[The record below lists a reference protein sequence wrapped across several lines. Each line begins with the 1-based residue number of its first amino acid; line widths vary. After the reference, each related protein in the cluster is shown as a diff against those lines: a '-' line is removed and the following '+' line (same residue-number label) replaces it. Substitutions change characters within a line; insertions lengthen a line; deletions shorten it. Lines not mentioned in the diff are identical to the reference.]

1 MADSPVVLISF
12 PFVEGCGGWHIPLG
26 AACVEA
32 LQAMGFR
39 VETFNPVVEGSR
51 GAGWKALERLAVLG
65 GRCIGRSKASIK
77 SSLPWS
83 EDARRYKG
91 LLAKVAEVRPDY
103 LLVISTFTY
112 PARVLDRVR
121 ELSPTC
127 RTIGWC
133 VEGPTWIG
141 RPNDEA
147 DLYDHY
153 FCIHRKGISNPKIQY
168 LPALGY
174 DPQSYQRV
182 EGCARTREL
191 VFVGREKKRRVAW
204 LSALQGDGLEV
215 HGPGWARTALAACQ
229 VSEGIFGP
237 ALNQLYNEAK
247 IVLNVSAWENEGE
260 SALNLRIFDVPAT
273 GSLLLTDHAPGI
285 EDYLVPDKEVVIAR
299 SPEEMR
305 EKALYYLTHEA
316 EREAIARAGWEK
328 VQTLETYPQKMRRLL
343 DACGIPLPG

>member
-191 VFVGREKKRRVAW
+191 VFVGREKK
-204 LSALQGDGLEV
+204 ALCRFQWNLTSQQTWQV
-215 HGPGWARTALAACQ
+215 LQSGPTLDEPHADEHPDR
-229 VSEGIFGP
+229 SP
-237 ALNQLYNEAK
+237 LYR
-247 IVLNVSAWENEGE
+247 SAWPAV
-260 SALNLRIFDVPAT
+260 ALGGGQR
-273 GSLLLTDHAPGI
+273 G
-285 EDYLVPDKEVVIAR
+285 
-299 SPEEMR
+299 
-305 EKALYYLTHEA
+305 A
-316 EREAIARAGWEK
+316 EHGQAAH
-328 VQTLETYPQKMRRLL
+328 
-343 DACGIPLPG
+343 